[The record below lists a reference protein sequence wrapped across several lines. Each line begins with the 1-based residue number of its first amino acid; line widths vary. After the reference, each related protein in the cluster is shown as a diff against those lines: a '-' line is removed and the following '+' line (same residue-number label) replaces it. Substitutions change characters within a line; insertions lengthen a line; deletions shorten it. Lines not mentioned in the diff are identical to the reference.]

1 METENLHV
9 VYYVNKDF
17 RNEYKGVS
25 LQKVEKSVE
34 EDYVSNIRNNCWK
47 ERQQSKFGNMP
58 NFMKA
63 CVTIKKDGLRQES
76 SACTIKIPECER
88 KCKVPYCFSLLKVS
102 PVSLNF
108 CVLLSDLTI
117 FCKSSAILTCYSI
130 ICDHF
135 SENEGLQ

>member
-1 METENLHV
+1 MKTENLGV

-47 ERQQSKFGNMP
+47 ERQQSKFGNMC

-63 CVTIKKDGLRQES
+63 CITIKKKNCLRQEW
-76 SACTIKIPECER
+76 SACIIKVSEWGS
-88 KCKVPYCFSLLKVS
+88 KCKVPYCFSLLKVC
-102 PVSLNF
+102 PVSLKF
-108 CVLLSDLTI
+108 CVLLRDLTMI
-117 FCKSSAILTCYSI
+117 CKSSAILTCYSI

-135 SENEGLQ
+135 SEN